1 MSEPE
6 QMDGIPAR
14 PESQRPRKKL
24 YQKPDFRFERVFET
38 RALTCG
44 KISDTQAQCL
54 HELKNS

>member
-1 MSEPE
+1 MSQPE
-6 QMDGIPAR
+6 ETDRTADQ
-14 PESQRPRKKL
+14 PEAQRPQKKL
-24 YQKPDFRFERVFET
+24 YQRPDFRFERVFET